1 MSRSEYEFTP
11 MAKSTPKKTPGPEP
25 TKTGKP
31 VPQRNRSHQFLM
43 ILFVSA
49 WMFILGVLVGRGT
62 APVHFD
68 IEKLENE
75 LAQLREAV
83 LKKEKDRIKAESEIS
98 GQKPQFGFYDALK
111 KTREDHSLPAPSGE
125 KSASRPA
132 PKHRVPK
139 EVTPP
144 VGEKA
149 PPPRKEMVQ
158 PEREAP
164 TQIRDKQ
171 FTIQVASLKDPRTA
185 DAMVEKLRMKGY
197 PAYRVEA
204 RLGDR
209 GTWYRIRIG
218 SYGERKEASPVLEQL
233 AKDNFK
239 PILVRFGPN

>member
-1 MSRSEYEFTP
+1 
-11 MAKSTPKKTPGPEP
+11 MAKSTLKKTPGPAP

-31 VPQRNRSHQFLM
+31 APQRNRSHQFLM

-83 LKKEKDRIKAESEIS
+83 LKKEKDRIKAESENS
-98 GQKPQFGFYDALK
+98 GQKPQFGFYDTLK
-111 KTREDHSLPAPSGE
+111 KTREDHSLPAPSGG
-125 KSASRPA
+125 KFVSRPA

-144 VGEKA
+144 VGKKTLPGPKAPTPREEKA
-149 PPPRKEMVQ
+149 Q
-158 PEREAP
+158 PKREAP
-164 TQIRDKQ
+164 AQTRDKQ
-171 FTIQVASLKDPRTA
+171 FTIQIASLKDPRTA

-197 PAYRVEA
+197 PAYRVKA

-218 SYGERKEASPVLEQL
+218 SYGEKKEASPVLEHL

-239 PILVRFGPN
+239 PILVKYD